1 MQKQFFTLLFIAF
14 IISCFAQP
22 IAAQEVSQ
30 SYEVLMQSGSEK
42 YDAGDFISAKTY
54 FEMALQK
61 KKDDETAQ
69 KKLNETVEKIKQQM
83 QKQEGF
89 YLKLDQ
95 GDRLLA
101 LNKLKE
107 AKAAYH
113 EALQVFPDDKYTLAQ
128 LSEINKTL
136 AAEQNKLDSYNNA
149 LNLGTT
155 LLEQAKYEE
164 AILQFQEAIALYPE
178 QEIPIE
184 KLAEAKNLLEKRK
197 LTQAKAAEFAAEA
210 ENLILRKDYNAAIK
224 KLEEAQTL
232 TPEDETTAQR
242 LAEIRT
248 LAEKSAA
255 YNTILAKADEQYA
268 NKNFDKAREQ
278 YQAALQAWPGQAYAE
293 DMILRINQTLESE
306 AYLAQQQYNDAM
318 AEAANYEADDA
329 LEQAISSYEKALT
342 FKTGDELALEKIA
355 AIQAKIIAKENAEQL
370 AAQIEDLMAQGLQ
383 LENDKQYEASLGIYQ
398 QVQSLDPDKAG
409 LAEKIAEI
417 QALVEQSQQLEEN
430 YAMLMETAEV
440 LLTQNSLR
448 EARAKFVEAFNIK
461 PSAAEPQEKINQI
474 DRQLAALAQQEEALE
489 NEYTK
494 LISLASE
501 AYDKEELALALD
513 YYQQAAQL
521 KPEQQQLSSKI
532 GEINAKMDQQ
542 QQLEQRENKYNELIV
557 QADQQL
563 EENKLAEAKGA
574 FQQAAQLFT
583 DRTYPAEKIA
593 EIEVLQQ
600 EIAAANALEANFNKQ
615 IESADAAFA
624 NGNLNES
631 KEFYEAALQL
641 KASDHADMQIEKINE
656 LLAEQAAAE
665 ALDLAFTQQ
674 VQTADSLFVLEEWE
688 AASIAYQDALK
699 LNPSASYPKSQ
710 LAQIEETVTAIIEQK
725 ALESQI
731 ASLTSQA
738 DESYNNNKLDQAQS
752 LYEEIL
758 ALDAANAHAL
768 SRTAEISIQLKA
780 AAAERQLKFDEA
792 IAAGEQFLADK
803 SYRDAYEQYQIARGL
818 KPDDESVKAR
828 IKQIDD
834 IIKAEKLK
842 LMTNYNKI
850 IKEADQFLQSRTYDK
865 AIELYNKAD
874 LLKTGETY
882 PAEMIAQITQ
892 TIQENKLVDLNL
904 NPVIVTSGSTKRFE
918 FEPVNITERRS
929 NYIFVK
935 ARNTG
940 TKGFPLIVSFGSKSG
955 RNGGFVLPI
964 PDDDQY
970 HDFVIR
976 IGSQYKWFSEDNTW
990 IEVLPE
996 NGEVELGI
1004 MQISKGF

>member
-14 IISCFAQP
+14 IFSCLVQP

-42 YDAGDFISAKTY
+42 YNAGDFISAKTY

-61 KKDDETAQ
+61 KKDDATAQ
-69 KKLNETVEKIKQQM
+69 KKLTETVEKIKQQM
-83 QKQEGF
+83 EKQEGF

-101 LNKLKE
+101 LNKLEE
-107 AKAAYH
+107 AKIAYE

-128 LSEINKTL
+128 LAEINKTL
-136 AAEQNKLDSYNNA
+136 TAEKNKLNSYNNA
-149 LNLGTT
+149 LNLGTA

-164 AILQFQEAIALYPE
+164 AILQFQEATALYPK
-178 QEIPIE
+178 QELPIE
-184 KLAEAKNLLEKRK
+184 KLGEAKKLLEKRK
-197 LTQAKAAEFAAEA
+197 LTQAKAAGLVAEA
-210 ENLILRKDYNAAIK
+210 ENLIIRKDYKSAIE
-224 KLEEAQTL
+224 KLEEAQML
-232 TPEDETTAQR
+232 APEDEPTAQLLSETR
-242 LAEIRT
+242 DLAS
-248 LAEKSAA
+248 KSEA

-278 YQAALQAWPGQAYAE
+278 YQAALMAWPGQAYAE
-293 DMILRINQTLESE
+293 DMISRINKTLESE
-306 AYLAQQQYNDAM
+306 AYLAEEQYNNAM
-318 AEAANYEADDA
+318 TEAANFETDEAF
-329 LEQAISSYEKALT
+329 EQAISSYEKALT
-342 FKTGDELALEKIA
+342 FKTNDELALEKIA
-355 AIQAKIIAKENAEQL
+355 AIQTKILAKENAEQL
-370 AAQIEDLMAQGLQ
+370 ATQIENLMAEGAQ
-383 LENDKQYEASLGIYQ
+383 LETDKKYEASLDIYK
-398 QVQSLDPDKAG
+398 QVQSLDPKRSG
-409 LAEKIAEI
+409 IVEKIGEI
-417 QALVEQSQQLEEN
+417 QALVQQAQQMEVN
-430 YAMLMETAEV
+430 YATTMETAEV

-461 PSAAEPQEKINQI
+461 PSATEPQVKINQI
-474 DRQLAALAQQEEALE
+474 DSLLAAQAQQQADLE
-489 NEYTK
+489 NEYTR
-494 LISLASE
+494 LIGLASE
-501 AYDKEELALALD
+501 AYGNEELALALD

-542 QQLEQRENKYNELIV
+542 QQLAQRENNYAELITLG
-557 QADQQL
+557 DQQFSD
-563 EENKLAEAKGA
+563 NKLTAAKST
-574 FQQAAQLFT
+574 FEQAIQLFA

-593 EIEVLQQ
+593 EIKSMEA
-600 EIAAANALEANFNKQ
+600 EMAAAEALEANFNTQ
-615 IESADAAFA
+615 IENADLAF
-624 NGNLNES
+624 NGGDLGEA
-631 KEFYEAALQL
+631 KQLYEAALQL
-641 KASDHADMQIEKINE
+641 KASEHAELQVEKING

-688 AASIAYQDALK
+688 KASIAYQDALT

-710 LAQIEETVTAIIEQK
+710 LVQIEETIAAILVAK
-725 ALESQI
+725 DLEAQI
-731 ASLTSQA
+731 TKLSTQA
-738 DESYNNNKLDQAQS
+738 DENFNNNKLSQAQS
-752 LYEEIL
+752 LYEQIL

-780 AAAERQLKFDEA
+780 NAAEREQKFEEA
-792 IAAGEQFLADK
+792 IAAGEQFLAEK
-803 SYRDAYEQYQIARGL
+803 SYRDAVEQYQIARGL

-828 IKQIDD
+828 IKQIDE
-834 IIKAEKLK
+834 IIKTEKLK

-850 IKEADQFLQSRTYDK
+850 VKEADQFMQSRTYDK

-892 TIQENKLVDLNL
+892 TIQDNKLVDLNL
-904 NPVIVTSGSTKRFE
+904 NPVVIPSGATKKFD
-918 FEPVNITERRS
+918 FEPVNITERRT
-929 NYIFVK
+929 NYILVK

-940 TKGFPLIVSFGSKSG
+940 TKGFPLIVSFGSKNG